1 MHFAVSPTHP
11 PPSASSQVLKLPM
24 LAMRLTGMDYGHG
37 WTLRGWLD
45 RPPVYAVIGMPRE
58 ETTAPARLLP

>member
-1 MHFAVSPTHP
+1 
-11 PPSASSQVLKLPM
+11 M